1 MPTLKSI
8 KDKDKNTILKRLK
21 KRAPVVPD
29 FTCTDIDY
37 LIEKIEFYHNKGL
50 LTVFAS
56 KLLKRKLE
64 RLRKSNEALR
74 DSGRYWYKKFKTLFL
89 KNRV

>member
-1 MPTLKSI
+1 MPTFKSI
-8 KDKDKNTILKRLK
+8 KDKDKNTVLKRLK
-21 KRAPVVPD
+21 KRSPSIPD

-37 LIEKIEFYHNKGL
+37 IIEKIESYHSKGL
-50 LTVFAS
+50 LTVYAS

-64 RLRKSNEALR
+64 RLRSSNEALR
-74 DSGRYWYKKFKTLFL
+74 DGGRYWYKKFKSLFL